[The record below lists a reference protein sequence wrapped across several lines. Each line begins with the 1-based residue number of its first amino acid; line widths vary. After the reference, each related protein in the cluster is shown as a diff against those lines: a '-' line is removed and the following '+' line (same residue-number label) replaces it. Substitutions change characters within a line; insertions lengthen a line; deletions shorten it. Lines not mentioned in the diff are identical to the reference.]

1 MEMLSQVKLL
11 KEARDTIV
19 VDLCLA
25 SVTLYSDHPRSNAAY
40 GLIKDKNTQKEAWVG
55 PYYK

>member
-1 MEMLSQVKLL
+1 MEMLSQVELL

-19 VDLCLA
+19 VDLWSA

-55 PYYK
+55 PY